1 MQPTTRTPHQ
11 RDRRFARVR
20 RLTQTVV
27 IGSGVA
33 SGVFVGYA
41 ASVTKPYVAGSLHP
55 AASTSASTP
64 TTTPGSSGAGSST
77 PVVTPVSPAPT
88 SAPTS
93 AAPTCY
99 STPSGT
105 TICN

>member
-1 MQPTTRTPHQ
+1 MRPTARTPHQ

-20 RLTQTVV
+20 RLTQTIM
-27 IGSGVA
+27 IGSGLA

-41 ASVTKPYVAGSLHP
+41 ASVTKPFVAVAVRP
-55 AASTSASTP
+55 RASTP
-64 TTTPGSSGAGSST
+64 ASATTTTLGSSDDGSNA

-93 AAPTCY
+93 ATPTCY